1 MKKNIRKKIMNYFF
15 LLISIF
21 SLLSLISF
29 FNAEIILKNS
39 NYTIN
44 DYLFLSDFKINMD
57 NYIKELENYISSGS
71 SQKLL
76 SYYDYY
82 NKIQLNLNS
91 LPSEVQK
98 NSEGNYKK
106 NIKNI
111 SQNILTAAENTI
123 YLKRTGIAQETL
135 ENFRKTLE
143 IYDYFLFYYSKLID
157 IKLENEYEKY
167 TLYNEKLKI
176 TNFFVLFSILSTILL
191 SVYFAYT
198 ASKKI
203 TTPINY
209 LSDVAQKVSEGKIN
223 TDFKIIKSDDEI
235 EILSE
240 TFSEMIE
247 SIKEHI
253 NTLKLQS
260 EYEKKIKEQELKILQ
275 SQINP
280 HFLFNT
286 LNIAM
291 QLSII
296 ENADKTSDFIEK
308 ISNMLRYNLKNI
320 NDIVSLKDEIDSV
333 KNYMDILK
341 IRFIKIDYEIVINSE
356 EALYTKVPRFIL
368 QPVVENSYKH
378 GLREDSGKITIIV
391 GEEKNYIYVRIEDTG
406 SGISEEK
413 VDDIMN
419 DRNSGIG
426 ISYVVKRLKMFCGD
440 IEINK
445 NKIILRFPKGGE
457 NVQNITD

>member
-1 MKKNIRKKIMNYFF
+1 
-15 LLISIF
+15 
-21 SLLSLISF
+21 
-29 FNAEIILKNS
+29 
-39 NYTIN
+39 
-44 DYLFLSDFKINMD
+44 
-57 NYIKELENYISSGS
+57 
-71 SQKLL
+71 
-76 SYYDYY
+76 
-82 NKIQLNLNS
+82 
-91 LPSEVQK
+91 
-98 NSEGNYKK
+98 
-106 NIKNI
+106 
-111 SQNILTAAENTI
+111 
-123 YLKRTGIAQETL
+123 
-135 ENFRKTLE
+135 
-143 IYDYFLFYYSKLID
+143 